1 MNAFAICIFVC
12 PPLPMENAAHIS
24 LPKDIAIVALTPSA
38 EIFGSEQFEWE
49 LVRPYGLLNHCL
61 KCSPKQP
68 LTCGKILAHAKAQIT
83 AFRENKGVR
92 VCVFKIGVTSNPPHR
107 FVSYLE
113 KGFDT
118 MWVVSKSYSV
128 DLIHMLEAA
137 CISHFSCHVGCR
149 NQHESG
155 GEGALN
161 RANPPMGPFFLY
173 VTGGRADQPRR
184 IG

>member
-1 MNAFAICIFVC
+1 
-12 PPLPMENAAHIS
+12 MEIAAHTS
-24 LPKDIAIVALTPSA
+24 LPEDTMIVALTASGA
-38 EIFGSEQFEWE
+38 IFESEQFEWE
-49 LVRPYGLLNHCL
+49 AVRPYGLHNHCL
-61 KCSPKQP
+61 KILPKKS

-83 AFRENKGVR
+83 AFRESKGVR
-92 VCVFKIGVTSNPPHR
+92 VCVFKIGVTSNPPRR

-118 MWVVSKSYSV
+118 MWVVSKSHSV
-128 DLIHMLEAA
+128 DSIHMLEAA

-161 RANPPMGPFFLY
+161 RATPPTGPFFLY